1 VVERRVSTR
10 KQRISSATAVPRQ
23 AAMRVA
29 FPVEIGASFGGW
41 AVVSSA
47 DLAVL
52 VRCARARIVIVVWF
66 LVVVDR

>member
-1 VVERRVSTR
+1 
-10 KQRISSATAVPRQ
+10 
-23 AAMRVA
+23 MRVA

-52 VRCARARIVIVVWF
+52 VRYARARIVIVVWF